1 MCQRILFAFI
11 TSAIVCTTTM
21 ASTLLD
27 GVAVVVNGTPI
38 TIHEIRQANE
48 DRIAAARQLSGEEYQ
63 HAMEEILGQG
73 ARQLVERKII
83 EDYARRNRIQVESQ
97 QVEEAISQV
106 AANNN
111 ISRDELERRL
121 GREGISMS
129 AYRDDIR
136 IQLIMM
142 QIGQRMEENLRVSDK
157 EAEEAFREGRF
168 QQIHYA
174 DVGHILI
181 TADGKTDEQAKAI
194 ARRLWAEIEA
204 GEINFADAARQYSEG
219 PNAADGGLMENVRRG
234 RLLQELDQAIFG
246 LDAGDMDMVSSTI
259 GYHLIKVHD
268 RDINREM
275 RSEDL
280 ERTREL
286 LLQQKQQERMEALL
300 DDLLEKAVV
309 SYKIPGVE

>member
-1 MCQRILFAFI
+1 MYKRLLISLAMMA
-11 TSAIVCTTTM
+11 TVVTTATG
-21 ASTLLD
+21 ATLLD
-27 GVAVVVNGTPI
+27 GVAAVVNGTPI
-38 TIHEIRQANE
+38 TIYEVRQANQ
-48 DRIAAARQLSGEEYQ
+48 DRIAQARQLSDDEYEQ
-63 HAMEEILGQG
+63 AMQQILGQG
-73 ARQLVERKII
+73 TRQLVERKII
-83 EDYARRNRIQVESQ
+83 EDYARRNRIQVGSQ
-97 QVEEAISQV
+97 QVEEAINQV

-111 ISRDELERRL
+111 VSRSALERRL
-121 GREGISMS
+121 EQEGVSMS

-136 IQLIMM
+136 MQLLMM
-142 QIGQRMEENLRVSDK
+142 QIGQRMQENLRVSSD
-157 EAEEAFREGRF
+157 EVEQAFREGRF